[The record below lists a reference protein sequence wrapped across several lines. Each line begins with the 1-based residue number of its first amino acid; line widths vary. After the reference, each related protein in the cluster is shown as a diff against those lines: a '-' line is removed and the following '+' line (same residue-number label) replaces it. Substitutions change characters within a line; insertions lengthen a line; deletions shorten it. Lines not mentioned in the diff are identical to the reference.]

1 MKPEIGFIGL
11 GVMGNSIAG
20 HLMKAGYNLHIYNR
34 TQSKAKSLIAKGA
47 QWHSNPAEVASSAS
61 IIFTMVG
68 FPIDVESTYMGEEG
82 IFSRI
87 HPNSLLIDMT
97 TSSPQLAIRIAKL
110 AKEKKCIALDAPVS
124 GGDIGAKEARLSI
137 MVGGDPEGYQKALP
151 LFEIVGKQIS
161 HMGGPGMGQY
171 TKMSNQIAIA
181 SNMMGVCEA
190 LIYAEKSGLDPSQVL
205 NAISAGAA
213 GSASLTNLAPRI
225 LKDDYAPG
233 FYIKHFL
240 KDMKIAIDSAKEMN
254 LYLPGLELAYSL
266 YEKLAQEG
274 FGEEGTQALIR
285 WYQKNSNKRRSL

>member
-20 HLMKAGYNLHIYNR
+20 HLLQAGYNLHVYNR
-34 TQSKAKSLIAKGA
+34 TQSKAKNLIDLGA
-47 QWHSNPAEVASSAS
+47 CWHSSPAEIASAAS
-61 IIFTMVG
+61 ILFTMVG
-68 FPIDVESTYMGEEG
+68 FPLDVESTYMGEAG
-82 IFSRI
+82 IFSQVQSG
-87 HPNSLLIDMT
+87 SLLIDMT
-97 TSSPQLAIRIAKL
+97 TSSPQLAIRIAKE
-110 AKEKKCIALDAPVS
+110 AEEKGCIALDAPVS

-137 MVGGDPEGYQKALP
+137 MVGGNPAGYQKALP
-151 LFEIVGKQIS
+151 FFEIMGKQIN

-225 LKDDYAPG
+225 LKGDYAPG

-254 LYLPGLELAYSL
+254 LYLPGLELAHSL
-266 YEKLAQEG
+266 YEELVQEG
-274 FGEEGTQALIR
+274 FSEEGTQALIR
-285 WYQKNSNKRRSL
+285 WYQKKSNKRR

>member
-34 TQSKAKSLIAKGA
+34 TQSKATNLIDKGA
-47 QWHSNPAEVASSAS
+47 QWHSSPAEVAFSAS

-68 FPIDVESTYMGEEG
+68 FPIDVESTYLGEEG

-87 HPNSLLIDMT
+87 HPESLLVDMT
-97 TSSPQLAIRIAKL
+97 TSSPQLAIRIAKA
-110 AKEKKCIALDAPVS
+110 AKEKGCLALDAPVS
-124 GGDIGAKEARLSI
+124 GGDIGAREARLSI
-137 MVGGDPEGYQKALP
+137 MVGGDMEGYQRALP
-151 LFEIVGKQIS
+151 LFEIMGKQIS
-161 HMGGPGMGQY
+161 YMGGPGMGQY

-225 LKDDYAPG
+225 LKGDYAPG

-266 YEKLAQEG
+266 YENLAQEG

-285 WYQKNSNKRRSL
+285 WYQKNSNKRRLL